1 LRKKNESQET
11 RFSARAGQKKKREKQ
26 IKTKDGVSTFDFTEI
41 KDLKMR
47 KIASDIAHGNVP
59 ENVKNNLLKFLVEIK
74 NKK

>member
-1 LRKKNESQET
+1 MNPKKPV
-11 RFSARAGQKKKREKQ
+11 SAPALAKKKREKQ

-47 KIASDIAHGNVP
+47 KIASDIAHGKVP